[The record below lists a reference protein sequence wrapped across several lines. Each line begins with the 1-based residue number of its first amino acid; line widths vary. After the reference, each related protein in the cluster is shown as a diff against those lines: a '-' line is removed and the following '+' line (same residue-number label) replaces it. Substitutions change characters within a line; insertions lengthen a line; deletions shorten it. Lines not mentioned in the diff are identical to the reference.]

1 MFTFDLDQEL
11 PPMGPGLR
19 VSFPL
24 HSATGTASTAT
35 VLFELDPGAE
45 LPVHTDS
52 AEELLIVVQ
61 GTGEARVGD
70 DVARI
75 TKHDVAL
82 VPPMAPHGLR
92 NIGDDVLR
100 ILGDVDGRIDAVRAV
115 GQRGFESKPRGETRG
130 RDLDAQ
136 RLARCQIPDRQAWLL
151 GYAVA
156 LERSALNHARLA
168 ILLPL
173 PQAGA
178 HGGATEQSQRKKTE
192 TAEAHL
198 ATIRY
203 SKAFDGGPP
212 FMEWTYAYHR
222 RLASFDPSAR
232 DLLATGC
239 LLELGRARKPGR
251 GHGGGIWHQ
260 QRSGGCRRRSG
271 QRR

>member
-70 DVARI
+70 EVGRI

-100 ILGDVDGRIDAVRAV
+100 ILGTFSSSTVVST
-115 GQRGFESKPRGETRG
+115 FEQPFEPGGPQVFVIGSPVPVAAYLEE
-130 RDLDAQ
+130 
-136 RLARCQIPDRQAWLL
+136 
-151 GYAVA
+151 AVA
-156 LERSALNHARLA
+156 A
-168 ILLPL
+168 
-173 PQAGA
+173 
-178 HGGATEQSQRKKTE
+178 
-192 TAEAHL
+192 
-198 ATIRY
+198 
-203 SKAFDGGPP
+203 
-212 FMEWTYAYHR
+212 
-222 RLASFDPSAR
+222 
-232 DLLATGC
+232 
-239 LLELGRARKPGR
+239 
-251 GHGGGIWHQ
+251 
-260 QRSGGCRRRSG
+260 
-271 QRR
+271 

>member
-70 DVARI
+70 EVGRI

-100 ILGDVDGRIDAVRAV
+100 ILGTFSSSTVVST
-115 GQRGFESKPRGETRG
+115 FEQPLEPGGPQVFVIGSPVPVAAHLEE
-130 RDLDAQ
+130 
-136 RLARCQIPDRQAWLL
+136 
-151 GYAVA
+151 AVA
-156 LERSALNHARLA
+156 A
-168 ILLPL
+168 
-173 PQAGA
+173 
-178 HGGATEQSQRKKTE
+178 
-192 TAEAHL
+192 
-198 ATIRY
+198 
-203 SKAFDGGPP
+203 
-212 FMEWTYAYHR
+212 
-222 RLASFDPSAR
+222 
-232 DLLATGC
+232 
-239 LLELGRARKPGR
+239 
-251 GHGGGIWHQ
+251 
-260 QRSGGCRRRSG
+260 
-271 QRR
+271 